1 MQIAKR
7 YPNRQTAMLFA
18 VAVVTVCVLFIL
30 NITEGSVHIPLSD
43 VFATLGGKTDNEAW
57 HYIVVESRLP
67 QAVTAVLCGASLA
80 ICGLMLQTAF
90 SNPLAGPS
98 IFGIN
103 SGASMGV
110 AIVILLLNG
119 SIATEILSVSGF
131 VAIIAGALVG
141 AGAVIAILLLCSQ
154 YIRNKVAL
162 LIIGIMIGYISSAAI
177 SILNFVSTEQ
187 GVTTYVMW
195 GMGNFG
201 SVSMQHLPVFASVT
215 FLAVMCSML
224 LIKPLNALLLG
235 ESYAENLG
243 FSTKKTRFYLL
254 LMTGI
259 QTAVTT
265 AYCGP
270 IAFIGLAVP
279 HIARMLLHTDDHAVL
294 MPATALTGSIIALL
308 CNLVCV
314 LPTDG
319 SIIPLNAVTPMVG
332 APVIIYVVIRQTRH
346 A

>member
-1 MQIAKR
+1 
-7 YPNRQTAMLFA
+7 MLFA
-18 VAVVTVCVLFIL
+18 IAAVAVCVLFVL
-30 NITEGSVHIPLSD
+30 NITEGSVRIPLSD
-43 VFATLGGKTDNEAW
+43 VFAILGGKADNEAW
-57 HYIVVESRLP
+57 RYIVVESRLP
-67 QAVTAVLCGASLA
+67 QAITAVLCGASLA
-80 ICGLMLQTAF
+80 VCGLMLQTAF

-110 AIVILLLNG
+110 AIVILVLNG
-119 SIATEILSVSGF
+119 SIATDILSLSGF
-131 VAIIAGALVG
+131 VAIIAGALAG

-187 GVTTYVMW
+187 GVTAYVMW

-201 SVSMQHLPVFASVT
+201 SVSMRHLPVFASVT

-235 ESYAENLG
+235 ERYAENLG
-243 FSTKKTRFYLL
+243 FSTRKTRFWLL
-254 LMTGI
+254 LLTGI

-270 IAFIGLAVP
+270 VAFIGLAVP
-279 HIARMLLHTDDHAVL
+279 HIARMALRTDNHAVL
-294 MPATALTGSIIALL
+294 MPATAITGSLIALL

-319 SIIPLNAVTPMVG
+319 SVIPLNAVTPMVG
-332 APVIIYVVIRQTRH
+332 APVIIYVVIRQMRH